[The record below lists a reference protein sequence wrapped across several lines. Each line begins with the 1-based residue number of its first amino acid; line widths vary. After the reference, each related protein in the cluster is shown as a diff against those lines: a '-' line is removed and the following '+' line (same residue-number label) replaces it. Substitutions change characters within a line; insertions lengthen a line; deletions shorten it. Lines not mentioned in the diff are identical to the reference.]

1 MRCLAQDLHEVCRP
15 SGLRLFLENS
25 VTGRSMAQL
34 GQRFMAVNIAVV
46 DRISAISQEREKKE
60 GGFNMFDKTM

>member
-1 MRCLAQDLHEVCRP
+1 
-15 SGLRLFLENS
+15 
-25 VTGRSMAQL
+25 MAQL

-46 DRISAISQEREKKE
+46 DRISAISQEREKRK